1 MSASNLKVK
10 FIEYNQPP
18 LDSGTY
24 KVKVEQTIK
33 TKNSGKISEERFSQ
47 ILDFVVSGHRF
58 APLTMNDIYAV
69 FPPSGNL
76 GEHSNAL
83 PHVTLKRSTL
93 PWERSVNTNDS
104 DLPWVALL
112 LFRESEKPT
121 PQIIKLKDLTAS
133 AAKFPS
139 FTKEAGQTDEDEL
152 TVIDVPKKLL
162 AQILPTQKEVALLAH
177 INELIPIS

>member
-1 MSASNLKVK
+1 
-10 FIEYNQPP
+10 
-18 LDSGTY
+18 
-24 KVKVEQTIK
+24 
-33 TKNSGKISEERFSQ
+33 
-47 ILDFVVSGHRF
+47 
-58 APLTMNDIYAV
+58 
-69 FPPSGNL
+69 L

-83 PHVTLKRSTL
+83 PHITLKRSTL

-121 PQIIKLKDLTAS
+121 PQTIKFKDLKS
-133 AAKFPS
+133 PPSNGAKFPN
-139 FTKEAGQTDEDEL
+139 FTQEAGQTDEDEL

-177 INELIPIS
+177 IRPLAKVRAF